1 MNSDSTSPRKR
12 LDPYTR
18 RRLYLRLGQVI
29 MLAGAVMAVVHWLTH
44 LEAFGPEQPPLLID
58 LAIGYPMAALLLIAG
73 VVVASRKPKQ
83 EKR

>member
-1 MNSDSTSPRKR
+1 
-12 LDPYTR
+12 
-18 RRLYLRLGQVI
+18 

-73 VVVASRKPKQ
+73 GVVASRKPKQ